1 MLQIDYAILPEL
13 YNAGCIYI
21 SVTKPHTENI
31 FKKICYFSTTT
42 EAPISKDV
50 VITIQDDGFVDSNFV
65 YYDNVQVQILT
76 RIAFKPF
83 TSVDYADY
91 LLTK

>member
-1 MLQIDYAILPEL
+1 MLQIDYAILHEL

-76 RIAFKPF
+76 RVAFKPF
-83 TSVDYADY
+83 TSVDHADY

>member
-1 MLQIDYAILPEL
+1 MLQIDYAILHEL
-13 YNAGCIYI
+13 YNAGCICI
-21 SVTKPHTENI
+21 SVTEPHTQNI
-31 FKKICYFSTTT
+31 FK
-42 EAPISKDV
+42 
-50 VITIQDDGFVDSNFV
+50 SNFV

-76 RIAFKPF
+76 RVTSKPF